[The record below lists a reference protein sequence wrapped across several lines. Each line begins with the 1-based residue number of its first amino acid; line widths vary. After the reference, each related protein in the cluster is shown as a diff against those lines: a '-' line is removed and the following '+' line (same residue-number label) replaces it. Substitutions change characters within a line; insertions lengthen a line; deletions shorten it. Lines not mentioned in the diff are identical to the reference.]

1 MPYTCEFR
9 LKRQGILLHHGCVY
23 WVRHKRREHSASIA
37 MATASA
43 RREYF
48 YGCCVIQERFCCV
61 RLCCGCCYGCCI
73 SRRQYICLQF
83 LQLLVSPSRL
93 LARTLPVLGS
103 VSSVDSVNRETTD
116 IMNRISN
123 TIGKVN
129 RTPSRSESLRLHWMG
144 EAIDHH
150 IACSILWL

>member
-1 MPYTCEFR
+1 MAAV
-9 LKRQGILLHHGCVY
+9 LS
-23 WVRHKRREHSASIA
+23 RRGSVVLGYAVAAA
-37 MATASA
+37 MAAASA
-43 RREYF
+43 
-48 YGCCVIQERFCCV
+48 
-61 RLCCGCCYGCCI
+61 
-73 SRRQYICLQF
+73 RRQYICLQF

-103 VSSVDSVNRETTD
+103 VNSVDSVNRETTD

>member
-1 MPYTCEFR
+1 MFIGSDTRGENIAR
-9 LKRQGILLHHGCVY
+9 LLLWLLHQPGENTFMAAVLS
-23 WVRHKRREHSASIA
+23 RRGSVVLGYAVAAA
-37 MATASA
+37 MAAASA
-43 RREYF
+43 
-48 YGCCVIQERFCCV
+48 
-61 RLCCGCCYGCCI
+61 
-73 SRRQYICLQF
+73 RRQYICLQF